1 MDNLVNQFS
10 ETMISNTRREPSG
23 RLNDIAALQAFIE
36 AGDYASGDR
45 LPAERELIVEL
56 GISRSALRKALDSM
70 ERDGA
75 IWRHVGKGTFVAGN
89 NGQAGAG
96 AVAQL
101 SRQMTPVRMVQARL
115 CIEPSLAW
123 EAAIHASRSA
133 ITRINHAKDAA
144 KAAATWADYEA
155 QDDLFH
161 RAVAEASDNILLL
174 TLFDNLNAV
183 RRAVAG
189 DAVVRRSVRPHE
201 DHKSFAEHDRIA
213 AAIETRDSNAA
224 LAAMRSHIGSV
235 SDRLFGEV

>member
-10 ETMISNTRREPSG
+10 ETMISNARREPSG
-23 RLNDIAALQAFIE
+23 RLHDIVALQAFIE

-45 LPAERELIVEL
+45 LPPERELIIEL
-56 GISRSALRKALDSM
+56 GMSRSALRKALDAM

-75 IWRHVGKGTFVAGN
+75 IWRHVGKGTFVAGCD
-89 NGQAGAG
+89 GQGGAG

-115 CIEPSLAW
+115 CIEPSLAR

-144 KAAATWADYEA
+144 KAATSWADYEA

-183 RRAVAG
+183 RRAVSG
-189 DAVVRRSVRPHE
+189 GAVVRGSNRPPA

-213 AAIETRDSNAA
+213 TAIDSRDPHAAQ
-224 LAAMRSHIGSV
+224 AAMRSHIGSV
-235 SDRLFGEV
+235 SGRLFGEV